1 MDSQDNN
8 LKYKVIIAAL
18 AAVILGILIAF
29 YYSNAQSNSNISYL
43 EREKKML
50 TDKLANMQANI
61 ESLSSEI
68 EVNKIDLDVAN
79 SDVSRLL
86 DSIGQLNF
94 DSKKYDQNKR
104 DLRRWQL
111 KYDSL
116 NMKYNAL
123 KYSNVVLSETVQN
136 AKKRAEQYKAQA
148 LAATQNEESLKDANS
163 KLNKELK
170 NKTYL
175 KIRSSEALAFRVRNG
190 RDINTNK
197 ANLISKLRACTTIS
211 GNPNDINIEKR
222 LYLQFLDPNK
232 KVIPNNANIINVKG
246 NEYSK
251 AVDIIYTGINEEIC
265 EHIKFP
271 TGSLKPGMYTLN
283 VFEEEKLL
291 SSIEFELK

>member
-61 ESLSSEI
+61 ESLSSEV

-94 DSKKYDQNKR
+94 DSNKYDQNKR
-104 DLRRWQL
+104 ELRRWQL

-116 NMKYNAL
+116 NIKYNSL
-123 KYSNVVLSETVQN
+123 KYNNVVLSESVQN
-136 AKKRAEQYKAQA
+136 AKRRADQYKAQA
-148 LAATQNEESLKDANS
+148 LAASQNEEDLKDANN

-175 KIRSSEALAFRVRNG
+175 KIRSTESLAFRVRNG

-232 KVIPNNANIINVKG
+232 KVISNNANIINVDG

-251 AVDIIYTGINEEIC
+251 AIDIIYTGINEEIC
-265 EHIKFP
+265 EHIKLP
-271 TGSLKPGMYTLN
+271 SGSLKPGIYTLN
-283 VFEEEKLL
+283 VFEEQKLL

>member
-61 ESLSSEI
+61 ESLSSEV

-94 DSKKYDQNKR
+94 DSNKYDQNKR
-104 DLRRWQL
+104 ELRRWQL

-116 NMKYNAL
+116 NIKYNSL
-123 KYSNVVLSETVQN
+123 KYNNVVLSESVQN
-136 AKKRAEQYKAQA
+136 AKRRADQYKAQA
-148 LAATQNEESLKDANS
+148 LAASQNEEDLKDANN

-175 KIRSSEALAFRVRNG
+175 KIKSTESLAFRVRNG

-232 KVIPNNANIINVKG
+232 KVISNNANIINVNG

-265 EHIKFP
+265 EHIKIP
-271 TGSLKPGMYTLN
+271 SGSLKPGIYTLN
-283 VFEEEKLL
+283 VFEEQKLL

>member
-50 TDKLANMQANI
+50 TDKLSNMQASI

-79 SDVSRLL
+79 NDVSRLL

-104 DLRRWQL
+104 DLRKWQL

-123 KYSNVVLSETVQN
+123 KYSNVVLSETMQN

-148 LAATQNEESLKDANS
+148 LAAAQNEENLKDANS

-175 KIRSSEALAFRVRNG
+175 KIRSSEVLAFRVRND

-197 ANLISKLRACTTIS
+197 ANLISRLRACTTIS

-232 KVIPNNANIINVKG
+232 KVIANNTNIINVKG

-251 AVDIIYTGINEEIC
+251 AVDIIYTGVNEEIC
-265 EHIKFP
+265 EHIKLP
-271 TGSLKPGMYTLN
+271 TGTLKPGMYTLN

>member
-61 ESLSSEI
+61 ESLSSEV

-94 DSKKYDQNKR
+94 DSNKYDQNKR
-104 DLRRWQL
+104 ELRRWQL

-116 NMKYNAL
+116 NIKYNSL
-123 KYSNVVLSETVQN
+123 KYNNVVLSESVQN
-136 AKKRAEQYKAQA
+136 AKKRADQYKAQA
-148 LAATQNEESLKDANS
+148 LAASQNEEDLKDANN

-175 KIRSSEALAFRVRNG
+175 KIRSTESLAFRVRNG

-232 KVIPNNANIINVKG
+232 KVISNNANIINVDG

-265 EHIKFP
+265 EHIKLP
-271 TGSLKPGMYTLN
+271 SGSLKPGIYTLN
-283 VFEEEKLL
+283 VFEEQKLL